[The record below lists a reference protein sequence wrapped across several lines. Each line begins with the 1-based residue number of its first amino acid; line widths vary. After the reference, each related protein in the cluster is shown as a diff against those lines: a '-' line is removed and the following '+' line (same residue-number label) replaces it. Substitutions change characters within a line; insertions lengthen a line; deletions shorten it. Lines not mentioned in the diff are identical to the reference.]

1 MKTFIASTLAAAAL
15 AQFDFDLGDF
25 EDAFD
30 EALDTAS
37 DAASDLAN
45 LEWVAG
51 EMTTVSTVAATDKF
65 RSGSVTYHNT
75 CYGWTCYFVADH
87 SGGIVEGTT
96 GFSTSGKFYFAMEAD
111 ADLAAWSL
119 EVKTA

>member
-15 AQFDFDLGDF
+15 AQFDLGDFDLGD
-25 EDAFD
+25 AFD
-30 EALDTAS
+30 DAMDMAS
-37 DAASDLAN
+37 DVAN

-65 RSGSVTYHNT
+65 RAGSVTYHNT

>member
-15 AQFDFDLGDF
+15 AQFGDFDF
-25 EDAFD
+25 
-30 EALDTAS
+30 
-37 DAASDLAN
+37 SDLEDMADDAMDMAADVAS